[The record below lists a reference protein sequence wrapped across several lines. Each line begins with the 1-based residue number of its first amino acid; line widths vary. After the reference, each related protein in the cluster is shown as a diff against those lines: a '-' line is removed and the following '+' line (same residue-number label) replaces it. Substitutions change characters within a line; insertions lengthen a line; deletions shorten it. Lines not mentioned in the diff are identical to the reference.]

1 MSMTIN
7 IYYTGRG
14 NAAKEFASEMI
25 SSGIVS
31 EVRQKKGNIK
41 YEYFLPIDD
50 QETVLLIDR
59 WENQK
64 ALDEY
69 HQSQTMAKIMRL
81 REKYDLSMRVERFI
95 DNEEAMPRND
105 EKFIRVDEERD

>member
-31 EVRQKKGNIK
+31 EVRQKKGNLNMNIFCLLMIK
-41 YEYFLPIDD
+41 
-50 QETVLLIDR
+50 
-59 WENQK
+59 K
-64 ALDEY
+64 
-69 HQSQTMAKIMRL
+69 
-81 REKYDLSMRVERFI
+81 RF
-95 DNEEAMPRND
+95 
-105 EKFIRVDEERD
+105 F